1 MAHKGLSTHTT
12 MALLCPRAGPWLS
25 QPASGH
31 PGTNWTMLAHS
42 TWCTHFSP
50 NTGGNCLW
58 TQRTA
63 TGKAR
68 LANGRAEFPA
78 KLATL
83 SGGTKVNR
91 GPPCWSG
98 KVLPQMSCACGLILQ
113 TMTLVLGCTW
123 ALGSMKGHL
132 PPLLGCRKMLTE
144 WADLWLPCGEAAPC
158 SEQS

>member
-1 MAHKGLSTHTT
+1 MGGGGGSCGPQRVKHSHYHGST
-12 MALLCPRAGPWLS
+12 LPRAGPWLS

-98 KVLPQMSCACGLILQ
+98 KVLPRMSCACGLIPQ
-113 TMTLVLGCTW
+113 NND
-123 ALGSMKGHL
+123 LGSGVYLGTGVHEG
-132 PPLLGCRKMLTE
+132 PPATSAWM
-144 WADLWLPCGEAAPC
+144 
-158 SEQS
+158 